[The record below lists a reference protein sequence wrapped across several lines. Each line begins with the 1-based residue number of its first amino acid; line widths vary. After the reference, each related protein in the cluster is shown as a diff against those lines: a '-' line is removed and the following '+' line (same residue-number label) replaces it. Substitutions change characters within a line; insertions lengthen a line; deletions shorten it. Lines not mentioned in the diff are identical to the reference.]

1 MSRLEPLW
9 LRHCKKV
16 VRLCECFHGYLLVER
31 PGAIFQPQKAYGG
44 IMENLWDAE
53 YKRSI
58 VAQTADDLT
67 NPRVGNSLLWSS
79 CI

>member
-1 MSRLEPLW
+1 
-9 LRHCKKV
+9 
-16 VRLCECFHGYLLVER
+16 
-31 PGAIFQPQKAYGG
+31 
-44 IMENLWDAE
+44 MENLWDAE